1 MICIKRSVV
10 PVAEGVEVIMPEG
23 IVGNAMVSY
32 VSSRKYNIFSS

>member
-23 IVGNAMVSY
+23 IFGNAMVSS
-32 VSSRKYNIFSS
+32 VSLREYNVFSS